1 MCIRDSL
8 GTDSFAALSPDI
20 IIEAIES
27 NDELLCDGRLLAL
40 NSYENRVY
48 RVGIENG
55 DPLIA
60 KFYRPDRWTEEQIE
74 EEHSFAAE
82 LAAADIPVVAPLATN
97 SGSTLRRQG
106 DFYFAIYP
114 MRGGRSPELDNPE
127 QLQIIGRF
135 IGRLHKVS
143 ELSLIHI

>member
-1 MCIRDSL
+1 MTTNEVNGNIAPPLSDTENHDGAHL

-97 SGSTLRRQG
+97 SG
-106 DFYFAIYP
+106 
-114 MRGGRSPELDNPE
+114 
-127 QLQIIGRF
+127 
-135 IGRLHKVS
+135 
-143 ELSLIHI
+143 LSLIHI